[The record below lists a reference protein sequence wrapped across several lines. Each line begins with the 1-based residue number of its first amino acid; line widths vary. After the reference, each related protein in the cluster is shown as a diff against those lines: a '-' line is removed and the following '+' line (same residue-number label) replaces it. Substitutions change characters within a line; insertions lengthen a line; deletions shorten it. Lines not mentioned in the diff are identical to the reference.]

1 MTVNRTLERAAPV
14 RTHDVVLA
22 RTPGAPLVL
31 AGLMLLAFAFRMWL
45 NNRVE
50 APWLMGDELTYSE
63 MAKSFAAGHGLEVRG
78 APPNVRTLY
87 PVLISPAWLLDSV
100 QAAYGATKTINTVA
114 MTLAAIP
121 LYAWARRLVSE
132 GWALLAAALLLVMPA
147 FAYTG
152 MIMTESAFL
161 PLFLLAL
168 YALARVLERPTVVWQ
183 LVAVAAIVP
192 AVVIRLQG
200 LVLFAVLV
208 TAIVL
213 DALVIA
219 RGGRAPLQTF
229 VARLRSL
236 TATGVALVVLA
247 TTYLVYALVAYEG
260 LSDGLGGYRG
270 VVDPDYSVWEGIRWT
285 VFHAAELSFA
295 VGLLPVSAFVLLA
308 VAWMRPNVGSQ
319 ERAFVCVTT
328 AALVW
333 IVPLAGF
340 FASRYSGR
348 IEERNM
354 FFLEPLLLLALVA
367 WVARGAPRPSR
378 WTAVALAIPTALLAA
393 LPLERLFS
401 VPILSETLALIP
413 LVRLSTLVE
422 GGTDAMR
429 VLLAL
434 GAAAAALLFVFVPRR
449 LAAVTIGAVALFLAL
464 SAWSAAG
471 TLRVQAEAT
480 RLETQTENAD
490 WIDEAVGSNSDVP
503 FVFTPDLVA
512 NSHLLWQTEFWNRS
526 VGDVF
531 GLDSIDPTGKAVVPT
546 TVDGRGRFVRSGDRR
561 PLSPHYV
568 LAQPGLDIAGER
580 VAAEGRLVLYR
591 VQGPLR
597 LKTRLDGVYGD
608 GWSGP
613 HASYKNYAQRPGTV
627 RVDVG
632 RGAWGG
638 PDVPGRVTINVD
650 RLDSGRRVSSARW
663 VVHNGSRRTFRLRAP
678 PAAFRV
684 DVRVLPTFSPADY
697 GSTDQRQLGA
707 QVAFAF
713 EPRSGAG
720 K

>member
-1 MTVNRTLERAAPV
+1 VTVNRTLEGAAPV
-14 RTHDVVLA
+14 RTLDVVLA

-50 APWLMGDELTYSE
+50 APWIMGDELTYSE

-87 PVLISPAWLLDSV
+87 PILISPAWLLDSV
-100 QAAYGATKTINTVA
+100 QAAYEAAKAINTVA
-114 MTLAAIP
+114 MTLATIP
-121 LYAWARRLVSE
+121 LYLWARRLVSE
-132 GWALLAAALLLVMPA
+132 GWALAAAALLLLMPA

-152 MIMTESAFL
+152 TIMTESAFL
-161 PLFLLAL
+161 PLFLIAL
-168 YALARVLERPTVVWQ
+168 YTLARALERPTVIWQ

-219 RGGRAPLQTF
+219 RRGRAPLQR
-229 VARLRSL
+229 VRARLGSFK
-236 TATGVALVVLA
+236 ATGIALVVLA

-270 VVDPDYSVWEGIRWT
+270 VVDLDYSVWEGVRWT
-285 VFHAAELSFA
+285 IFHAAELSFA

-308 VAWMRPNVGSQ
+308 VAWMQPSAGSQ

-354 FFLEPLLLLALVA
+354 FFLEPLFLIALVV
-367 WVARGAPRPSR
+367 WVARGAPRPPR
-378 WTAVALAIPTALLAA
+378 WTAVAVAIPAALLTA
-393 LPLERLFS
+393 LPLERLFN

-413 LVRLSTLVE
+413 LMRLSTLIE

-434 GAAAAALLFVFVPRR
+434 GAVAAALLFVFVPRR
-449 LAAVTIGAVALFLAL
+449 LAAVTIGGVAVFLAL

-471 TLRVQAEAT
+471 TLREQAKAT
-480 RLETQTENAD
+480 RLATQTENAD
-490 WIDEAVGSNSDVP
+490 WIDEAVGSKANVP

-512 NSHLLWQTEFWNRS
+512 DSHLLWQTEFWNRS
-526 VGDVF
+526 VGDVY
-531 GLDSIDPTGKAVVPT
+531 GLGSADPTGTAVVPT
-546 TVDGRGRFVRSGDRR
+546 TVDARGRFVRSGDRQ
-561 PLSPHYV
+561 PLAPHYV
-568 LAQPGLDIAGER
+568 VAQPGLDIAGEK

-591 VQGPLR
+591 VPAQLR
-597 LKTRLDGVYGD
+597 LRTRLDGVYGD

-613 HASYKNYAQRPGTV
+613 SATYTNYSQSPGVV
-627 RVDVG
+627 RIDVG

-638 PDVPGRVTINVD
+638 PDVPGSVTIDVD
-650 RLDSGRRVSSARW
+650 RVDSGRRVSSARW
-663 VVHNGSRRTFRLRAP
+663 VVHNGSRRTFRLRTP

-684 DVRVLPTFSPADY
+684 DVRVRPTFSPADY
-697 GSTDQRQLGA
+697 GSSDQRQLGA
-707 QVAFAF
+707 QLGFAF
-713 EPRSGAG
+713 EPRSGVER
-720 K
+720 